1 MYLAEMIK
9 GEQAHIINLNK
20 TSVKYKRLDFVGKE
34 VAKERIM
41 VETEDDLMRL
51 KVKITQMLEQHQK
64 NQDVELN
71 TDELIGEKQEQLRE
85 LQQENNS
92 YQ

>member
-64 NQDVELN
+64 N
-71 TDELIGEKQEQLRE
+71 
-85 LQQENNS
+85 
-92 YQ
+92 